1 MTDLIS
7 SCTVTTAPSEIGPDN
22 TQWVHILPAG
32 RVLGRD
38 GRGPWTLTKPDEVLA
53 STQQYHGRNR
63 MIVDYEHQ
71 SVLAAKNGRP
81 NPAAG
86 WIVGLEARAN
96 GIWAKTE
103 WTAQAAQMI
112 RDKLYRYVSPVFSH
126 DGRGIIKRILNVALT
141 NTPNLEMTAL
151 ASWEMTMETELQ
163 QLRELLGLGKEADFD
178 AIRAAIVAL
187 QTSADSAAVDP
198 TKYVPI
204 GDFTRAV
211 AEANEL
217 RQGVSKQAAETHVDA
232 QIRAGKLV
240 PHLRDWGVSLCSV
253 SVTQFD
259 RFVDETGPA
268 FNSLFTESH
277 AREPVP
283 SKKKAT
289 AGGLSDD
296 QLAVCSAMGLTADE
310 YNKARGVPNET
321 D

>member
-1 MTDLIS
+1 MSDLIS
-7 SCTVTTAPSEIGPDN
+7 SCTLDTAPSEIGEDN

-32 RVLGRD
+32 RVVGRD
-38 GRGPWTLTKPDEVLA
+38 GRGPWTLAKPEEVLA
-53 STQQYHGRNR
+53 GTRQYHGRNR
-63 MIVDYEHQ
+63 MVVDYEHQ
-71 SVLAAKNGRP
+71 SVLAVKNGRP

-86 WIVGLEARAN
+86 WIVGLEARKN

-126 DGRGIIKRILNVALT
+126 DGRGTIKRILNVALT

-151 ASWEMTMETELQ
+151 ASWEMTMETEFQ
-163 QLRELLGLGKEADFD
+163 QLRDLLGLGADADFE
-178 AIRAAIVAL
+178 AIRAAIVSL
-187 QTSADSAAVDP
+187 RTSANSAGAVDP
-198 TKYVPI
+198 AKYVPI

-240 PHLRDWGVSLCSV
+240 PHLRDWAVSLCSV

-259 RFVDETGPA
+259 QFIEKTGPA
-268 FNSLFTESH
+268 FSKLVTESH
-277 AREPVP
+277 ARGPGP
-283 SKKKAT
+283 KKGS
-289 AGGLSDD
+289 AGRLSED
-296 QLAVCSAMGLTADE
+296 QMAVCSAMGLTADE
-310 YNKARGVPNET
+310 YTKALGAQIET